1 MRPLVPTLIE
11 EFPAY
16 RLHPDGTLESRF
28 RLGRQPGMSLYTD
41 KWRVRNLRPKE
52 SGYIGVHLGRP
63 DGPSRRT
70 HIHRLLAEVFIGPP
84 PFPRA
89 CARHIDGNGF
99 NNHALNI
106 RWGSYAEN
114 EQDKKAHGTWHTRNS
129 NAKLDLAQRN
139 LVFQLYE
146 AGQKHQEI
154 ADLLGV
160 SRPTISRLLSGVTW
174 RS

>member
-99 NNHALNI
+99 NNHALRRFSETLKDAIDPNGI
-106 RWGSYAEN
+106 MSPGRYGIWG
-114 EQDKKAHGTWHTRNS
+114 KALRE
-129 NAKLDLAQRN
+129 K
-139 LVFQLYE
+139 
-146 AGQKHQEI
+146 
-154 ADLLGV
+154 
-160 SRPTISRLLSGVTW
+160 